1 MTQPGRGKRWNST
14 GNNCLS
20 AEVLHCVQ
28 ITLTLSG
35 PPHPQNFCQFKTA
48 RHTKSHKAAKDPE
61 TEENERLEPLEL
73 SDSHV
78 TDREVPAGIYADKWL
93 LCDVVKEKEHPP
105 MKK

>member
-1 MTQPGRGKRWNST
+1 MEFNGKQK
-14 GNNCLS
+14 LS

-35 PPHPQNFCQFKTA
+35 TTHPQKFCQFKT

-61 TEENERLEPLEL
+61 TEENELLKPLEL

-78 TDREVPAGIYADKWL
+78 TDREVPAGN
-93 LCDVVKEKEHPP
+93 LC
-105 MKK
+105 

>member
-1 MTQPGRGKRWNST
+1 MTQPGRGKSWNST

-35 PPHPQNFCQFKTA
+35 TTHPQNLCQFKTA

-61 TEENERLEPLEL
+61 TQENELLEPLEL

-78 TDREVPAGIYADKWL
+78 TDREVPAGN
-93 LCDVVKEKEHPP
+93 LC
-105 MKK
+105 